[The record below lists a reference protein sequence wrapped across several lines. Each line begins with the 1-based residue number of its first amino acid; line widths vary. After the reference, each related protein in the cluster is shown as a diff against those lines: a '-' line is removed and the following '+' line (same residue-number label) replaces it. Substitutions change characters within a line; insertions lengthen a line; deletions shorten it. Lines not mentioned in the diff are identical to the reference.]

1 VALFES
7 FGGIMPSIWEVIGII
22 WVLFVMIVAFTGFI
36 CGY

>member
-22 WVLFVMIVAFTGFI
+22 WVVVVVIVASAGFI